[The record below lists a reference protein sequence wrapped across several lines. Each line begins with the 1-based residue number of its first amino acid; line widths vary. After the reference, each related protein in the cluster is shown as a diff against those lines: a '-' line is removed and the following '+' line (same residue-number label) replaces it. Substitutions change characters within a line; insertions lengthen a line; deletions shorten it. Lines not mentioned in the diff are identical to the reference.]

1 MNIHHFS
8 RLVPEY
14 AASHG
19 DRIAMRYRD
28 YTDNQWKGISWKELN
43 DSTNGLSAALLGFGI
58 KEQEKVGIFS
68 QNMPECIISEFS
80 IFSLRAVSVP
90 MYATSTT
97 SQIEYIIADADIR
110 LIFVGEQY
118 QYDRAFEAV
127 SNKECGLKQIVVFDT
142 NVRLQKNDN
151 QSVYFKDFIHNGVLL
166 GLQEQ
171 IDARRKSCRDDDLAN
186 ILYTSGTTGEPKG
199 VQLLHS
205 NYLEIVRVM
214 DIKLLYLF
222 DKNAVSM
229 SFLPLTHIFEKAWS
243 LYCFSRLI
251 RVDINLKPLDIQQS
265 LKEVRPSIMCNVPR
279 FWEKVYSGIM
289 EKINAMSPLVQ
300 KLVFHAVKLGKRYNL
315 DYKRLD
321 LKPPFWL
328 SLRYNFYR
336 ISLFAFLKKAV
347 GLENGK
353 LFPVSG
359 AKLSND
365 ILIFMRS
372 VGIPIYYGYGLT
384 ETTATVTSFDEKHF
398 SLDSVG
404 SFIDKL
410 QVRIDDNGEIL
421 LKGKSITPGYY
432 NKPEANAKSFTE
444 DGFFRTGDIGYINKE
459 GHLVLTERLKD
470 LFKTSNGK
478 YIAPQSI
485 ESVLCNDKYI
495 DMAAVIG
502 DQRKFV
508 SALIVPAYT
517 ELKSLVEKLGIRHLD
532 TDDVEEVLKDERI
545 YGFFENRIRVLQK
558 NMAGYEQIRRFVLL
572 PQAFSI
578 ANGELTNTL
587 KMKRNVIADHYKDVI
602 EKMYL

>member
-151 QSVYFKDFIHNGVLL
+151 QSVYFKDYLHNGVLL

-222 DKNAVSM
+222 DKNDVSM

-587 KMKRNVIADHYKDVI
+587 KMKRNVIADHYKDEI

>member
-1 MNIHHFS
+1 
-8 RLVPEY
+8 
-14 AASHG
+14 
-19 DRIAMRYRD
+19 
-28 YTDNQWKGISWKELN
+28 
-43 DSTNGLSAALLGFGI
+43 
-58 KEQEKVGIFS
+58 
-68 QNMPECIISEFS
+68 
-80 IFSLRAVSVP
+80 

-222 DKNAVSM
+222 DKNDVSM